1 MRIAFYRSEPQNS
14 TENNIQLKRRKNMK
28 KNPVTKKVLV
38 ITLISLMVLGGTAFA
53 YRQKGESNGK
63 GSDCYQNGPY
73 KGHGGYGYGQMM
85 AGLSEEDQ
93 AKVNELRQKH
103 FEAMAPLRSERES
116 KRLALRSELAKQNPD
131 AQVAVQLQEELS
143 AINAELGRERI
154 KHVIEMKKINPN
166 AGGRGFMMGA
176 DDNRG
181 RGGSRGYG
189 RDCPRW

>member
-1 MRIAFYRSEPQNS
+1 
-14 TENNIQLKRRKNMK
+14 MK

-38 ITLISLMVLGGTAFA
+38 ITLISLMALGGTAFA

-131 AQVAVQLQEELS
+131 ALVAAQLQQELS
-143 AINAELGRERI
+143 AINAELGQKKIEHI
-154 KHVIEMKKINPN
+154 IEMKKINPD
-166 AGGRGFMMGA
+166 AGGSGFMMGA
-176 DDNRG
+176 RNGQGKGDH
-181 RGGSRGYG
+181 RGYG
-189 RDCPRW
+189 NGCKKW